1 LTIGRIFEKKDLFFS
16 CLKNEKLNK
25 ILKELPSIEGDD
37 HIPCVKFD
45 RLRIMEKRD
54 TGSVDHK
61 GEWTMFGL
69 TMKKCKENEF
79 KNLLIKS
86 IDESPWYAK
95 FISEGSIDQGGPYRD
110 SVDNIIDELH
120 SKNLPLLIPTQ
131 NNKHQHGLGQDLWTV
146 NPSATSPSHLEMFNF
161 LGALMA
167 MALRSGHNIML
178 RLPALFWKNFIGEEV
193 TIDDLNEID
202 AYAVQGIK
210 ELENIKSW

>member
-1 LTIGRIFEKKDLFFS
+1 
-16 CLKNEKLNK
+16 
-25 ILKELPSIEGDD
+25 
-37 HIPCVKFD
+37 
-45 RLRIMEKRD
+45 
-54 TGSVDHK
+54 
-61 GEWTMFGL
+61 MFGL
-69 TMKKCKENEF
+69 TMKKCKEKKF

-86 IDESPWYAK
+86 IDEKPWHAK
-95 FISEGSIDQGGPYRD
+95 FTSEGSIDQGGPYRD

-178 RLPALFWKNFIGEEV
+178 KLPALFWKNFIGEEA